1 MKNLYI
7 TTVLLSASLA
17 FVSCGD
23 DDSTFAPRTD
33 DESAEYSS
41 ADDIATSS
49 SAKNFSS
56 SNTIISSSSVFKEV
70 VVSSSSDMNGNIS
83 SGRADT
89 SKTDRSDS
97 SSAKNFSS
105 SNTITSS
112 SSVFREVVV
121 SSSSDMNGNISSG
134 GADTSKTDRSD
145 SYDYGSFADYRD
157 GKVYKTVK
165 IGNQEWMAENLNFKG
180 SLAQETWCYE
190 NKAEFCAKYG
200 LLYAWNAAIKA
211 CPGGWHLPD
220 TTEWN
225 SLILTVGGIE
235 TAGSALKSAGGWENN
250 GNGTDAYGFNALP
263 AGHRA
268 VGFADEK
275 RIAFFWSSTENI
287 DNFAYYTAVGFEDD
301 STHQGPIYKE
311 LAFSVRCIKD

>member
-7 TTVLLSASLA
+7 TTVLLGASLA

-23 DDSTFAPRTD
+23 DDSTFAPCTD

-41 ADDIATSS
+41 ADDTATSS

-83 SGRADT
+83 SGR
-89 SKTDRSDS
+89 
-97 SSAKNFSS
+97 
-105 SNTITSS
+105 
-112 SSVFREVVV
+112 
-121 SSSSDMNGNISSG
+121 
-134 GADTSKTDRSD
+134 ADTSKTDRSD

-235 TAGSALKSAGGWENN
+235 TAGSALKSASGWENN
-250 GNGTDAYGFNALP
+250 GNGTDAYGFKALP

>member
-1 MKNLYI
+1 M
-7 TTVLLSASLA
+7 
-17 FVSCGD
+17 
-23 DDSTFAPRTD
+23 
-33 DESAEYSS
+33 
-41 ADDIATSS
+41 
-49 SAKNFSS
+49 
-56 SNTIISSSSVFKEV
+56 
-70 VVSSSSDMNGNIS
+70 
-83 SGRADT
+83 
-89 SKTDRSDS
+89 
-97 SSAKNFSS
+97 
-105 SNTITSS
+105 
-112 SSVFREVVV
+112 
-121 SSSSDMNGNISSG
+121 
-134 GADTSKTDRSD
+134 
-145 SYDYGSFADYRD
+145 
-157 GKVYKTVK
+157 K

-190 NKAEFCAKYG
+190 NKTEFCAKYG

-235 TAGSALKSAGGWENN
+235 TAGSALKSASGWENN

>member
-1 MKNLYI
+1 MCKRNYSQKRRLPETEVAFFVRFLVELKSIMKNLYI
-7 TTVLLSASLA
+7 TTVLLGASLA

-41 ADDIATSS
+41 ADDTATSS

-83 SGRADT
+83 SGR
-89 SKTDRSDS
+89 
-97 SSAKNFSS
+97 
-105 SNTITSS
+105 
-112 SSVFREVVV
+112 
-121 SSSSDMNGNISSG
+121 
-134 GADTSKTDRSD
+134 ADTSKTDRSD

-235 TAGSALKSAGGWENN
+235 TAGSALKSASGWENN
-250 GNGTDAYGFNALP
+250 GNGTDAYGFKALP

>member
-1 MKNLYI
+1 MCKRNYSQKRRLPETEVAFFVRFLVELKSIMKNLYI
-7 TTVLLSASLA
+7 TTVLLGATLA

-41 ADDIATSS
+41 ADDTATSS
-49 SAKNFSS
+49 SAK
-56 SNTIISSSSVFKEV
+56 
-70 VVSSSSDMNGNIS
+70 
-83 SGRADT
+83 
-89 SKTDRSDS
+89 
-97 SSAKNFSS
+97 
-105 SNTITSS
+105 
-112 SSVFREVVV
+112 
-121 SSSSDMNGNISSG
+121 
-134 GADTSKTDRSD
+134 
-145 SYDYGSFADYRD
+145 FADYRD
-157 GKVYKTVK
+157 GRVYKTVK

-235 TAGSALKSAGGWENN
+235 TAGSALKSASGWENN
-250 GNGTDAYGFNALP
+250 GNGTDAYGFKALP